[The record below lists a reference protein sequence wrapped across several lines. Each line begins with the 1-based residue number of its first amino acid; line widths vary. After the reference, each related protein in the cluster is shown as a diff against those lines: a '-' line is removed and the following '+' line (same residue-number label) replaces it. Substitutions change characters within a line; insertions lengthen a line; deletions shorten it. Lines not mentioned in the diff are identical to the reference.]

1 MASIKIAGKKFK
13 LASRLTRLYALFID
27 IAILGAAQSV
37 IVSLVAFAAFLFL
50 PTGPSDVPWS
60 LASGV
65 GLSLFASVFS
75 AALWI
80 FGLFFMDGFRKGQGI
95 GKKLLSLQ
103 VLRLEGWQAVYI

>member
-37 IVSLVAFAAFLFL
+37 IVFLVAFAAFLFL

-65 GLSLFASVFS
+65 GLSHLCFRVQCCLVDIRSVFYGWLQKRS
-75 AALWI
+75 RHREETVVTAST
-80 FGLFFMDGFRKGQGI
+80 
-95 GKKLLSLQ
+95 SL
-103 VLRLEGWQAVYI
+103 